1 MRDIYRIIDTV
12 RMSEKATL
20 LQENETTYTFKVDRR
35 ANKIE
40 IKNAVEKLLKVKVL
54 GVRTANCAGKAKRR
68 RRADAGR
75 TPAWKKAIVRLK
87 DGDSPADLF

>member
-20 LQENETTYTFKVDRR
+20 LQEKENTWTFKVDRR

-40 IKNAVEKLLKVKVL
+40 IKNAVEKHFKVKVL
-54 GVRTANCAGKAKRR
+54 GVRTVNCAGKAKRR

-75 TPAWKKAIVRLK
+75 TPAWKKAMVRLK
-87 DGDSPADLF
+87 DGNSPDIF

>member
-20 LQENETTYTFKVDRR
+20 LQENENTYTFKVDRR

-40 IKNAVEKLLKVKVL
+40 IKNAVEKLLYVMFL
-54 GVRTANCAGKAKRR
+54 GVRNANCAGKAKRR
-68 RRADAGR
+68 RSADAGR

-87 DGDSPADLF
+87 DGDSPANLF